1 MADKRAGRLHQPG
14 ASETPWLV
22 VLGFIAAAV
31 LLGGAWFA
39 AAGLDST
46 VTAAA
51 ETTNPLHVVGQQLQG
66 NVGLGSTQLVLFG
79 LFALVLT
86 LIGALPGMG
95 HSKQSALRS
104 RVDHFSLE
112 NVESTRFCAD
122 AGQTSQSGSP
132 TLRGRR
138 YGVSGQAGQ

>member
-79 LFALVLT
+79 LFALILT
-86 LIGALPGMG
+86 SIGGLLIWALR
-95 HSKQSALRS
+95 KQSVSRS
-104 RVDHFSLE
+104 RADHLSSPMSKARDF
-112 NVESTRFCAD
+112 API
-122 AGQTSQSGSP
+122 GQTSQSRSS

-138 YGVSGQAGQ
+138 WSIAGQAGQ